1 MRHRVIL
8 VREWDAQHT
17 GSGCCGR
24 LGGVGNELGDE
35 CTFAHNRTEM
45 EAMGELYRSLRTELP
60 GDVELTIADPRNS
73 FWLGPA
79 IFKDARASGMGVA
92 EAVRQVKRGIAY
104 NSIVVD
110 GKVLFAGRIPQ
121 HDQGVAAV
129 VSELSVR

>member
-8 VREWDAQHT
+8 VREWDDQHT

-45 EAMGELYRSLRTELP
+45 EAMGELYRALRAELP

-73 FWLGPA
+73 MWLAPA
-79 IFKDARASGMGVA
+79 IFRDAWARGMGLA
-92 EAVRQVKRGIAY
+92 GAVGQVKRGISY
-104 NSIVVD
+104 TSVIVD

-121 HDQGVAAV
+121 RDQGVAAV
-129 VSELSVR
+129 VNELSLQ

>member
-35 CTFAHNRTEM
+35 YTFAHNRTEM

-79 IFKDARASGMGVA
+79 IFKDARARGMSVA

-121 HDQGVAAV
+121 HDHGVAAV
-129 VSELSVR
+129 VTELSVR